1 MGRQD
6 KHMQLASNSRLELMA
21 KLACM
26 LDCSPPSFQVFLIK
40 AHVMSRDYC
49 DTATELQKRTVKVNC
64 RRELKN

>member
-26 LDCSPPSFQVFLIK
+26 LDCSPSFQVFLIK

-49 DTATELQKRTVKVNC
+49 DTATKLQ
-64 RRELKN
+64 L